1 MPKFKKNQKV
11 LDSGLWR
18 IAFIDSLINFE
29 SSSKNISTHKYSI
42 RFENEEI
49 IRSIDEGFHYFF
61 KSAFILNMR
70 DSFFDFFSS
79 IIFRQKGEIKESF
92 Y

>member
-1 MPKFKKNQKV
+1 MPKFKKNQKVEV

-49 IRSIDEGFHYFF
+49 IHSID
-61 KSAFILNMR
+61 
-70 DSFFDFFSS
+70 
-79 IIFRQKGEIKESF
+79 
-92 Y
+92 